1 MASGG
6 LDVSGKGPAVFAA
19 ALGLIICLFMAAV
32 LLAVIIGPRGFQS
45 AQGILNLLVA
55 TGIMPQSVLAQA
67 APFQR
72 VVNEGAR
79 AGAQP
84 KRGGRQGAAGA
95 AASDAG
101 RPPVPGW
108 DPVLQAGS
116 QDLAGLDPDEA
127 VDRALGRSVVR
138 AGETPVPVLSGGRLI
153 MVSPAAPDPSVI
165 LAAAAPTAPTPTA
178 AAAGTAGAAAPAPAT
193 PPAGAATAQPA
204 AAPAEPARQVLPPPA
219 GARPPLPVFAIEIAF
234 FLDAQQAARYAALLQ
249 GRGIAV
255 RLVDQL
261 DEAGRSWTYVR
272 SPAFT
277 DSVVAL
283 AYATHLERT
292 LGIIATLVTEPTPPR
307 EGG

>member
-6 LDVSGKGPAVFAA
+6 LDISGKGPAVIAA

-55 TGIMPQSVLAQA
+55 TGIMPQSALAQA

-79 AGAQP
+79 AGSQP
-84 KRGGRQGAAGA
+84 QRGRKGAAGA
-95 AASDAG
+95 AANDAA

-108 DPVLQAGS
+108 DPVLRADS

-127 VDRALGRSVVR
+127 VERALGRGVAR
-138 AGETPVPVLSGGRLI
+138 TGETPVPVLSGGRVL
-153 MVSPAAPDPSVI
+153 MVSPAAPGSAVMV
-165 LAAAAPTAPTPTA
+165 AAAPPAA
-178 AAAGTAGAAAPAPAT
+178 AAAGTAAPGAGAAPAAAPAA
-193 PPAGAATAQPA
+193 AQPA
-204 AAPAEPARQVLPPPA
+204 AAPAEPVRQVLPPPA
-219 GARPPLPVFAIEIAF
+219 GARTPLPAFAVELAF
-234 FLDAQQAARYAALLQ
+234 FLDAEQATRYAASLQ
-249 GRGIAV
+249 GRGITV

-283 AYATHLERT
+283 AYASHLERM
-292 LGIIATLVTEPTPPR
+292 LGIVATLVTEPAPPR

>member
-6 LDVSGKGPAVFAA
+6 LDVSGKGPAVIAA

-45 AQGILNLLVA
+45 TQRVLNFLVA
-55 TGIMPQSVLAQA
+55 TGIMPQEVLVQA
-67 APFQR
+67 APLQR

-79 AGAQP
+79 AGSQP
-84 KRGGRQGAAGA
+84 QRGRNGAAGA
-95 AASDAG
+95 AANDAM
-101 RPPVPGW
+101 RPAVPGW
-108 DPVLQAGS
+108 DPVLQADP

-127 VDRALGRSVVR
+127 VDRALGRGVAR
-138 AGETPVPVLSGGRLI
+138 AGDTPVPVMSGGRVL
-153 MVSPAAPDPSVI
+153 MVSPAAPDRAVMVP
-165 LAAAAPTAPTPTA
+165 AAPP
-178 AAAGTAGAAAPAPAT
+178 AAPAP
-193 PPAGAATAQPA
+193 PPAAAQPA
-204 AAPAEPARQVLPPPA
+204 AAPAEPVRQVLPPPA
-219 GARPPLPVFAIEIAF
+219 GARPPLPAFAVELAF
-234 FLDAQQAARYAALLQ
+234 FLDAEQATRYATSLQ

-283 AYATHLERT
+283 AYAAHLERM
-292 LGIIATLVTEPTPPR
+292 LGIVATLVTEPAPPR

>member
-6 LDVSGKGPAVFAA
+6 LEVSGKGPAVLAA
-19 ALGLIICLFMAAV
+19 ALGMIICLFMAAV
-32 LLAVIIGPRGFQS
+32 LLAVVIGPRGFQS
-45 AQGILNLLVA
+45 AQGVLNLLVA
-55 TGIMPQSVLAQA
+55 TGILPPSALAQA

-79 AGAQP
+79 AGTQSQ
-84 KRGGRQGAAGA
+84 RGRKGAAGA
-95 AASDAG
+95 AANDAA

-108 DPVLQAGS
+108 DPVLQADT

-127 VDRALGRSVVR
+127 VDRALGRRVTR
-138 AGETPVPVLSGGRLI
+138 TGDAQIPVLSGGRVL
-153 MVSPAAPDPSVI
+153 MVSPAAPDRAVMVP
-165 LAAAAPTAPTPTA
+165 AAPPASA
-178 AAAGTAGAAAPAPAT
+178 AAGAAAPG
-193 PPAGAATAQPA
+193 AGAAAAQPA
-204 AAPAEPARQVLPPPA
+204 AEPAEPARQVLPPPA
-219 GARPPLPVFAIEIAF
+219 GARPPLPAFAVELAF
-234 FLDAQQAARYAALLQ
+234 FLDAQQATRYAASLQ
-249 GRGIAV
+249 GRGITV

-283 AYATHLERT
+283 AYAAHLERT
-292 LGIIATLVTEPTPPR
+292 LGIVATLVTEPAPPR

>member
-6 LDVSGKGPAVFAA
+6 LDVSGKGPAVIAA

-45 AQGILNLLVA
+45 TQRVLNLLVA
-55 TGIMPQSVLAQA
+55 TGIMPQEVLAQA
-67 APFQR
+67 APLQR

-79 AGAQP
+79 AGSQP
-84 KRGGRQGAAGA
+84 QRGRGGAAGA
-95 AASDAG
+95 AANDAT
-101 RPPVPGW
+101 RPAVPGW
-108 DPVLQAGS
+108 DPVLQADTR
-116 QDLAGLDPDEA
+116 DLAGLDPDEA
-127 VDRALGRSVVR
+127 VDRALGRGVAR
-138 AGETPVPVLSGGRLI
+138 TGETPVPVLSGGRVL
-153 MVSPAAPDPSVI
+153 MVSPAAPDRAVMVP
-165 LAAAAPTAPTPTA
+165 AAPPATA
-178 AAAGTAGAAAPAPAT
+178 AAIAAAPAAAPAA
-193 PPAGAATAQPA
+193 PSAGAPAAQPA
-204 AAPAEPARQVLPPPA
+204 AAPAEPVRQLLPPPA
-219 GARPPLPVFAIEIAF
+219 GARPPLPAFAVELAF
-234 FLDAQQAARYAALLQ
+234 FLDAEQATRYATSLQ

-283 AYATHLERT
+283 AYAAHLERM
-292 LGIIATLVTEPTPPR
+292 LGIVATLVTEPAPPR